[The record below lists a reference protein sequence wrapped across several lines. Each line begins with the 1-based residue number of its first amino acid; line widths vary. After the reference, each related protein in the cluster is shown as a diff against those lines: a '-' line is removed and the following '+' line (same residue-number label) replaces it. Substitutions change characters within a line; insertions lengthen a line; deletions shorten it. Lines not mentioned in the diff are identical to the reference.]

1 MPDPFLRLPFRRPFA
16 ASTIM
21 SFFEA
26 RALPGVEEVRG
37 GTYRR
42 SVRTVGGGPAI
53 IALTP
58 DPVGDHVI
66 LEMPEGPASDTTELV
81 HAAKRMFDLEADPI
95 EIDAALSRDPKL
107 ARSLRRIPGIRVPG
121 SVDSFELVLRAIF
134 GQQVSVSGARTSLGR
149 FATRYG
155 TPLDQPIDTISHLFP
170 TPAQVADLPLE
181 AFEMP
186 RARAEAIR
194 RVAELLTQGSLDLS
208 GDAPINEALHI
219 LGEVRGIGPWT
230 LAYVAMRALGDSD
243 AFIAGDLGVR
253 KGFEALGLPATPKEL
268 LHRAER
274 WRPWRSYAVM
284 HLWHAHP

>member
-1 MPDPFLRLPFRRPFA
+1 MAFLR
-16 ASTIM
+16 S
-21 SFFEA
+21 

-37 GTYRR
+37 DTYRR
-42 SVRTVGGGPAI
+42 SLRTSDGGPAV

-58 DPVGDHVI
+58 DPVGDHVT
-66 LEMPEGPASDTTELV
+66 LEMSEGPASDTTELV
-81 HAAKRMFDLEADPI
+81 HAAKRTFDLEADPI
-95 EIDAALSRDPKL
+95 EIDATLSRDPKL
-107 ARSLRRIPGIRVPG
+107 ARSVRRIPGIRVPG

-155 TPLDQPIDTISHLFP
+155 TPLDQPIGTISHLFP

-208 GDAPINEALHI
+208 GDAPISETLHI

-230 LAYVAMRALGDSD
+230 LAYVAMRALRNPD

>member
-16 ASTIM
+16 ASTLV

-26 RALPGVEEVRG
+26 RALPGIEEVRD

-58 DPVGDHVI
+58 DPVGDHVTFEI
-66 LEMPEGPASDTTELV
+66 SGDGPSDTTELV
-81 HAAKRMFDLEADPI
+81 QHARRAFDLDTDPAA
-95 EIDAALSRDPKL
+95 IDAALAQDPKL
-107 ARSLRRIPGIRVPG
+107 AQSVRRIPGIRVPG
-121 SVDSFELVLRAIF
+121 SFDSFELVLRAIF

-149 FATRYG
+149 FAVRYG
-155 TPLDQPIDTISHLFP
+155 APLDPPIGTISHLFP
-170 TPAQVADLPLE
+170 APAQVADLPLE

-194 RVAELLTQGSLDLS
+194 RVAELVTQGSLDLS
-208 GDAPINEALHI
+208 GDAPIDETLHI

-230 LAYVAMRALGDSD
+230 LAYVAMRALGDPD

-253 KGFEALGLPATPKEL
+253 KGFEALGLPATTKEL
-268 LHRAER
+268 SQRAER
-274 WRPWRSYAVM
+274 WRPWRAYAVM